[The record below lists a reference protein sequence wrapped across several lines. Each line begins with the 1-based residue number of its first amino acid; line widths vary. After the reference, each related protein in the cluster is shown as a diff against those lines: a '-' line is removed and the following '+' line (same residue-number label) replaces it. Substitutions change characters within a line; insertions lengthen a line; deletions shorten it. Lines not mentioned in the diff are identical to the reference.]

1 MARML
6 GDKRQVPRKER
17 RKRAWRRAA
26 KRAAKRAGKNAGT
39 TRQRGLVASLFSA
52 ILALW
57 GALRALAGEF
67 CACL

>member
-6 GDKRQVPRKER
+6 GDKRRVPRKER

-26 KRAAKRAGKNAGT
+26 KRTVKRAADAGT
-39 TRQRGLVASLFSA
+39 TGQRGLVASLFSA

>member
-6 GDKRQVPRKER
+6 GDKRRLPRKER

-26 KRAAKRAGKNAGT
+26 KRAAKRPANAGT
-39 TRQRGLVASLFSA
+39 AVQRGLMASLFSA
-52 ILALW
+52 ILAMW
-57 GALRALAGEF
+57 GALLALAGES